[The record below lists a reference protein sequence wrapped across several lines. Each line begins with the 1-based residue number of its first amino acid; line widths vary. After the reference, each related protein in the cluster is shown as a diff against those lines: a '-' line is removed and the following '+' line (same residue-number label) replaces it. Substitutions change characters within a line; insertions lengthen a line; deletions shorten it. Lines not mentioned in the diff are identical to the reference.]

1 VARIDSSR
9 NHVAAGTRDYLTS
22 SNLEIDAVTGPLA
35 GIKLVEL
42 GGIGPGP
49 FAAMLL
55 SDLGADILRITMAEK
70 FESRIPGQFTDFGNP
85 GKFRDSLRISRPAAE
100 LHRDLF
106 RNR

>member
-1 VARIDSSR
+1 
-9 NHVAAGTRDYLTS
+9 
-22 SNLEIDAVTGPLA
+22 LEIDAVTGPLA

-49 FAAMLL
+49 FATMLL
-55 SDLGADILRITMAEK
+55 SDLGADILRIAMAEK
-70 FESRIPGQFTDFGNP
+70 FESRIPGQFTDFR
-85 GKFRDSLRISRPAAE
+85 KSRDSLRISRPAAE